1 VGPSSGDENGTRRD
15 ETGRSEG
22 TIRCEI
28 KALAG
33 NSATCL
39 GFCFR
44 LAVGSIPAAS
54 TSTKREWAAEL
65 AREKEGRPLAGKT
78 DED

>member
-1 VGPSSGDENGTRRD
+1 LNGTRRN
-15 ETGRSEG
+15 ETGRSGG

-39 GFCFR
+39 EPIS
-44 LAVGSIPAAS
+44 VGKKEPYLIGYMVKEEVYDG
-54 TSTKREWAAEL
+54 TSE
-65 AREKEGRPLAGKT
+65 EG
-78 DED
+78 

>member
-1 VGPSSGDENGTRRD
+1 MS
-15 ETGRSEG
+15 
-22 TIRCEI
+22 RCEI

-44 LAVGSIPAAS
+44 LEAGSIAAAS
-54 TSTKREWAAEL
+54 HGGTEAWHLGVPEMGVGRVAAYRELL
-65 AREKEGRPLAGKT
+65 AQRASGGLEVG
-78 DED
+78 